1 MNTPKIIKDR
11 IIQYLGEGK
20 RFDGRKANDYREV
33 IIERGVAK
41 NADGSARVKIGNT
54 EVLVGVKMT
63 VGEPYPDSADEGN
76 LMVSAELR
84 PISSPRF
91 ENGPPKFNSIEIGRV
106 TDRVLRESHFIDLKK
121 LCIKEGEKV
130 WTLFVDIY
138 AINDDGNLFD
148 AAGIGAVA
156 ALKDVKIPKYDEAEN
171 KILWGEYTGEKLSL
185 TKEIPLSL
193 TMYKIGKHFIVDP
206 TREEED
212 AIDARITIGGHD
224 STINSMQKGESGSL
238 TMEEFYEALDFSEK
252 IHKEVFKKLEKFL
265 K

>member
-130 WTLFVDIY
+130 WTLFVDVY
-138 AINDDGNLFD
+138 AINDDGNLLD
-148 AAGIGAVA
+148 AAGIGAVV
-156 ALKDVKIPKYDEAEN
+156 ALKDVKIPKYDE
-171 KILWGEYTGEKLSL
+171 
-185 TKEIPLSL
+185 
-193 TMYKIGKHFIVDP
+193 
-206 TREEED
+206 EED
-212 AIDARITIGGHD
+212 KIDARITIGGHD

>member
-130 WTLFVDIY
+130 WTLFVDDY
-138 AINDDGNLFD
+138 
-148 AAGIGAVA
+148 
-156 ALKDVKIPKYDEAEN
+156 
-171 KILWGEYTGEKLSL
+171 
-185 TKEIPLSL
+185 
-193 TMYKIGKHFIVDP
+193 
-206 TREEED
+206 

>member
-1 MNTPKIIKDR
+1 MNTSKIIKDR
-11 IIQYLGEGK
+11 IIQYLG
-20 RFDGRKANDYREV
+20 
-33 IIERGVAK
+33 
-41 NADGSARVKIGNT
+41 DGSARVKIGNT

-106 TDRVLRESHFIDLKK
+106 TDRVLRESHFI
-121 LCIKEGEKV
+121 
-130 WTLFVDIY
+130 
-138 AINDDGNLFD
+138 
-148 AAGIGAVA
+148 
-156 ALKDVKIPKYDEAEN
+156 
-171 KILWGEYTGEKLSL
+171 
-185 TKEIPLSL
+185 
-193 TMYKIGKHFIVDP
+193 VDP